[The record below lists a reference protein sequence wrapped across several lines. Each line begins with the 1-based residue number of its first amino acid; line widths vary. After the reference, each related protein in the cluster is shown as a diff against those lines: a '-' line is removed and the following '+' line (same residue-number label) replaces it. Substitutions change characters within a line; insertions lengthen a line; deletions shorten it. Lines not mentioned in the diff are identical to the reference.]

1 MSEPH
6 EPDEP
11 VSTPVP
17 LAVPALNAPIVNWA
31 QYYASLGWPVF
42 PCHGKTP
49 LTPHG
54 FHDATTDP
62 FQIAQWWEQ
71 QFPGVNIGIPC
82 GQDFWALDVDPRLGG
97 DNSLF
102 QLERQHGLL
111 PHTLLSLTGGWGNHY
126 LWKLPDGRVV
136 INKAKIGDGLDV
148 QGTGSYII
156 VPPSIHP
163 DTGRAYCWDLVDG
176 PADIMPQDAPEW
188 LLALV
193 TTAQASPQSATPP
206 TPQSV
211 PLPPVDAPILQ
222 GSRNK
227 TLYTYG
233 TGFAR
238 AGASYE
244 MILAALT
251 EANKRCQPPLD
262 AAEVART
269 ARSASGSRRAIM
281 LVSPPGASAGSNG
294 TSHGLPQ
301 WGTQQPLPQLTI
313 TDLAD
318 MLDRTY
324 PLPAWLIDKLIPE
337 GLIFFIGSPK
347 SSKTYLGYSLAL
359 ALAYEAQRGG
369 KWLGHYTMSHPGTVV
384 YITLEDDEADSRL
397 RIAELAPWLKTIEP
411 GKLLF
416 VHGEDFP
423 RFDQGL
429 VEVLRDQILERY
441 HPALVVL
448 DPISYLYSTIKRNGD
463 LFAEVKNMLLPL
475 RWLGRKYHCTIAGV
489 DHRRKQTKDDIDIFE
504 TQYGSGG
511 KQAIADAMFVI
522 VRDDKEITV
531 HARLRKAQDQTL
543 TLNFNFLPNGSAV
556 WTLNGAVDG
565 LLGIGQ
571 YSDLRM
577 QVLNALSGAGI
588 PLSIQDLLAGLNI
601 PDSRQTR
608 NSVFQILFRAQK
620 SKEVEKTDRGK
631 YVWTGM
637 VGTH

>member
-11 VSTPVP
+11 AFTPVP
-17 LAVPALNAPIVNWA
+17 LAVPDVNAPMVDWA

-42 PCHGKTP
+42 PCRGKAP
-49 LTPHG
+49 LTKHG
-54 FHDATTDP
+54 FRDATTDP
-62 FQIAQWWEQ
+62 FDIGDWWR
-71 QFPGVNIGIPC
+71 QFPDANIGIPC
-82 GQDFWALDVDPRLGG
+82 GLSFWALDVDPRNGG
-97 DNSLF
+97 DTTLF
-102 QLERQHGLL
+102 LLERQHGLL
-111 PHTLLSLTGGWGNHY
+111 PHTLLSITGRGGYHY
-126 LWKLPDGRVV
+126 LWKLPVGYTV
-136 INKAKIGDGLDV
+136 INKAEIGDGLDV
-148 QGTGSYII
+148 QGAGSYII
-156 VPPSIHP
+156 VPPSVHP
-163 DTGRAYCWDLVDG
+163 ETQNKYLWDVMDG

-193 TTAQASPQSATPP
+193 TTAQASTQSTTPSAT
-206 TPQSV
+206 QSNPV
-211 PLPPVDAPILQ
+211 PPVDAPILQ

-227 TLYTYG
+227 TLFNYAAG
-233 TGFAR
+233 IAR
-238 AGASYE
+238 AGLSYE
-244 MILAALT
+244 PIFGAIKI
-251 EANKRCQPPLD
+251 ENQRRCQPPLS
-262 AAEVART
+262 EVELHV
-269 ARSASGSRRAIM
+269 I
-281 LVSPPGASAGSNG
+281 AGSAARYRRPMLNIAPADTNG
-294 TSHGLPQ
+294 MGPGQGQGTPA
-301 WGTQQPLPQLTI
+301 WGTPQPAPQLTI

-324 PLPAWLIDKLIPE
+324 PLPTWLIDKLIPE

-543 TLNFNFLPNGSAV
+543 TLTFDFLPNGSAV
-556 WTLNGAVDG
+556 WTLKGAVDG
-565 LLGIGQ
+565 LLGSGQ

-577 QVLNALSGAGI
+577 QVLNALSGSGL

-631 YVWTGM
+631 YVWTG
-637 VGTH
+637 GN